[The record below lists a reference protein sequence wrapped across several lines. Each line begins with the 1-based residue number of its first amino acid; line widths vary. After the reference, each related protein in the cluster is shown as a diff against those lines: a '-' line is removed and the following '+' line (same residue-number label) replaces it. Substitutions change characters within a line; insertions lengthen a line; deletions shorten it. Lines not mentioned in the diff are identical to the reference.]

1 MKPGCKSVSVLANSF
16 WNCQA
21 KANMFDTDSNGVD
34 KHKPIWAPAMNN
46 DNGKVRKSR
55 PHYKLQQMVAH
66 FVFLK

>member
-34 KHKPIWAPAMNN
+34 KHKLIWAQAMNN
-46 DNGKVRKSR
+46 DKGRKSSS
-55 PHYKLQQMVAH
+55 YELQQMVTH
-66 FVFLK
+66 FIFPK